1 MVPKIP
7 KNKTILK
14 RVITILSLFSL
25 TSFLT
30 LLHAQQGKISGVI
43 IDKETQE
50 ELIGATV
57 LMEGTTNGT
66 STDLDGSFTIIADP
80 GTYKLRVSYIG
91 YDTKLV
97 EDVVVKAGE
106 TTTLNIVL
114 AESVGEL
121 EMVEVVAFAKTNTES
136 SVLLEIKQ
144 TDQMASGISAQQ
156 ISRSLDRDAAQV
168 VRRVPG
174 VTLIG
179 NFINIRGLNPRYNNV
194 LLHNAIAPSLETDIK
209 SFSFDIIPSGQI
221 DRLIILKSPSADM
234 PGDFAGGVVKLYT
247 KSIPNENFYTF
258 QYVTAL
264 RTGTTFN
271 DFYQGKHG
279 GLFNLGFD
287 NYHALPSLFPK
298 NLRVSPA
305 SELIS
310 AGKSLNNDWVANQ
323 VTAIPDQR
331 FSFSMG
337 HRIQTKRGLIGE
349 TTSISYSNT
358 RSIFNVNRRDFNAYD
373 AINDK
378 PSTIYE
384 FKDAQYNTN
393 VRLGIIHNWTFR
405 LREGNV
411 IDFKNLANFNSTSQY
426 IYRGGEHFEFNYLP
440 ANHSFDQIFRGIY
453 SSQLLGKHDVL
464 ESAGTINWLAGFGY
478 TYRNQPD
485 YKRYRSDRDTSNNTV
500 QLFIPIGNAQPNF
513 LGRFYS
519 EMKEYV
525 ATANVNFSYKI
536 GYKKSKAIIPTL
548 SVGSYVE
555 YKDRSFAARNIG
567 FIRSPQFDINL
578 LNATIEE
585 LFQPD
590 NINTTTGV
598 ILDEQSNPS
607 DSYTANNLLAS
618 AYVKMEVPVN
628 QFKLV
633 AGVRYEYF
641 LQRLNSS
648 NLTGDP
654 IDVNRPNNFIL
665 PSINMSYAF
674 NKNKMLVR
682 GSYGMS
688 VNNPEFREMAPFGF
702 YDFNY
707 NFTFA
712 GNPNIVS
719 SQIHNAELKW
729 EYYPDP
735 SDVIN
740 FSVFY
745 KRFINPIEIV
755 VVPGSGSG
763 GAKFFSF
770 SNADHADLYGV
781 EVELKKSFTDA
792 ASSFLSKFG
801 VMFNGAYLRSKVY
814 LGEAAVGQSDNRPLQ
829 GQSPY
834 LVNAGIFFGDRE
846 KNYQIN
852 VLYNVAGEKIMF
864 VGFQDYPD
872 IYEMPRHTLDISASY
887 MFPKKVEL
895 SFGVA
900 DVLNYEVLWLQD
912 GNGNGKLERKVDQ
925 QIQRF
930 RPGSVVSLGLKYN
943 FQ

>member
-7 KNKTILK
+7 KNNTILK
-14 RVITILSLFSL
+14 RLSTILSLFLL
-25 TSFLT
+25 TSFIGI
-30 LLHAQQGKISGVI
+30 LHAQQGKISGVI
-43 IDKETQE
+43 IDKETKE

-57 LMEGTTNGT
+57 LIDGTTNGT
-66 STDLDGSFTIIADP
+66 STDFDGSFTITAEP
-80 GTYKLRVSYIG
+80 GTYKLRISYIG

-121 EMVEVVAFAKTNTES
+121 ELVEVVAFAKTNTES

-258 QYVTAL
+258 QYITAL

-287 NYHALPSLFPK
+287 NYHALPSAFPK

-310 AGKSLNNDWVANQ
+310 AGKSLQNDWVANQ
-323 VTAIPDQR
+323 VMAVPDQR

-384 FKDAQYNTN
+384 FEDAQYNTN

-405 LREGNV
+405 MKEGNV
-411 IDFKNLANFNSTSQY
+411 IDFKNLANFNAISQY

-525 ATANVNFSYKI
+525 ATANVNFSYRI
-536 GYKKSKAIIPTL
+536 GYKKSKNIIPTL
-548 SVGSYVE
+548 SVGTYIE
-555 YKDRSFAARNIG
+555 YKDRSFDARNIG

-618 AYVKMEVPVN
+618 AYVKMEVPMN

-648 NLTGDP
+648 SLTGDP

-781 EVELKKSFTDA
+781 EVELKKSFTD
-792 ASSFLSKFG
+792 
-801 VMFNGAYLRSKVY
+801 
-814 LGEAAVGQSDNRPLQ
+814 
-829 GQSPY
+829 
-834 LVNAGIFFGDRE
+834 
-846 KNYQIN
+846 
-852 VLYNVAGEKIMF
+852 
-864 VGFQDYPD
+864 
-872 IYEMPRHTLDISASY
+872 
-887 MFPKKVEL
+887 
-895 SFGVA
+895 
-900 DVLNYEVLWLQD
+900 W
-912 GNGNGKLERKVDQ
+912 
-925 QIQRF
+925 
-930 RPGSVVSLGLKYN
+930 
-943 FQ
+943 

>member
-1 MVPKIP
+1 MK
-7 KNKTILK
+7 
-14 RVITILSLFSL
+14 LFSNL
-25 TSFLT
+25 TFSLLFLFST
-30 LLHAQQGKISGVI
+30 QIFAQTGKISGVI
-43 IDKETQE
+43 IDKDTKE

-57 LMEGTTNGT
+57 LVEGTSVGVA
-66 STDLDGSFTIIADP
+66 TDIDGSFTISIAP
-80 GTYKLRVSYIG
+80 GNYKLRVSYIG
-91 YDTKLV
+91 YDTKV
-97 EDVVVKAGE
+97 IEDVTVKVNE

-114 AESVGEL
+114 SESVGEL
-121 EMVEVVAFAKTNTES
+121 EMVEVVAFAKTNTEA
-136 SVLLEIKQ
+136 SVMLEIKQ

-247 KSIPNENFYTF
+247 KSIPNENFYSF
-258 QYVTAL
+258 QYITSF

-271 DFYQGKHG
+271 DFFQAKHG

-287 NYHALPSLFPK
+287 NYHALPSAFPK
-298 NLRVSPA
+298 NLRVSSA
-305 SELIS
+305 GELIA
-310 AGKSLNNDWVANQ
+310 AGRSLNNDWVANQ
-323 VTAIPDQR
+323 VTAVPDQR
-331 FSFSMG
+331 FSYTMG
-337 HRIQTKRGLIGE
+337 HRIQTKRSLIGE
-349 TTSISYSNT
+349 TTAISYSNT

-373 AINDK
+373 VINDK

-384 FKDAQYNTN
+384 FEDAQYNTN

-405 LREGNV
+405 LKGGNV
-411 IDFKNLANFNSTSQY
+411 IDFKNLANFNAISQY

-453 SSQLLGKHDVL
+453 SSQLMGKHDVL
-464 ESAGTINWLAGFGY
+464 ESAATINWLAGFGY

-500 QLFIPIGNAQPNF
+500 QLFIPVGNAQPNF

-519 EMKEYV
+519 EMNEYV
-525 ATANVNFSYKI
+525 ATANVNFSYRI
-536 GYKKSKAIIPTL
+536 GYKKSRNVIPTL
-548 SVGSYVE
+548 SVGTYLE

-585 LFQPD
+585 LFQPE

-618 AYVKMEVPVN
+618 TYMKMELPVN

-633 AGVRYEYF
+633 GGVRYEYF

-648 NLTGDP
+648 SLTGDP
-654 IDVNRPNNFIL
+654 IEVNRPNNFIL
-665 PSINMSYAF
+665 PSVNMSYAF
-674 NKNKMLVR
+674 NKSKMLVR
-682 GSYGMS
+682 GSYGIS

-719 SQIHNAELKW
+719 SKIHNAELKW

-735 SDVIN
+735 ADVIN
-740 FSVFY
+740 FSIFY

-770 SNADHADLYGV
+770 SNADYANLYGV
-781 EVELKKSFTDA
+781 EIEIKKSFTDA
-792 ASSFLSKFG
+792 ASNFWRKFG
-801 VMFNGAYLRSKVY
+801 VMFNGAYLNSKVF

-834 LVNAGIFFGDRE
+834 LVNAGIFFGDNE
-846 KNYQIN
+846 KKYQIN

-887 MFPKKVEL
+887 MFPKRVEL

-900 DVLNYEVLWLQD
+900 DILNYEVLWLQD
-912 GNGNGKLERKVDQ
+912 GNNNGKLERKTDQ